1 MIRNYVTKCLGLLGL
16 MAFAMLVG
24 CLTACSD
31 NDDNGNGGYDPSRS
45 VSITDFVPKKGGVGQ
60 KLVIYGDNFGN
71 DTANVKVTIGG
82 KPAVLINV
90 NNTGLYCFV
99 PQGAY
104 KGNIEVT
111 VGNEEAGNQQTAIAK
126 ENFEYER
133 KMVVGVLCGY
143 VNDRDDQGWRDGPF
157 ETVSGFRNDGIL
169 KYDPLNHNHLYVCY
183 DGGIGI
189 QLIDFEKREVTTPI
203 SSGAFPTNRLRSI
216 DFTRDGQ
223 YMLVAVDRGD
233 EGNRSPSVYI
243 IKRNADGSFNMNS
256 DRQLLAAYKQCNGAS
271 IHPVNGELYFN
282 SYENGQVFRLD
293 MDKYFETIKNGGTWN
308 PYVIENK
315 DAIEQLFTIQ
325 DNGWEFQIDI
335 HPSGK
340 YAYIVVI
347 NKNYILRTDYN
358 EQTHKFAAPYI
369 VTGRMGADNEW
380 LDGVGTAAR
389 LARPYQGVFVK
400 NPAYV
405 EEGREDVYDFY
416 FADNQSHS
424 IRYITPDGIV
434 TTYAG
439 RGSSTAA
446 ADNNVWGTDN
456 GDLRQVARFRDPTGL
471 TYNEE
476 TNVFYILDTVGHK
489 IRTISLEADDEEQP
503 EEPVEQPTDQNAN

>member
-1 MIRNYVTKCLGLLGL
+1 MGLVL
-16 MAFAMLVG
+16 ASLV
-24 CLTACSD
+24 CCFTACSD
-31 NDDNGNGGYDPSRS
+31 NDNGSEGGYDPSKS

-71 DTANVKVTIGG
+71 DTANVKVKIGG
-82 KPAVLINV
+82 KSAVLV
-90 NNTGLYCFV
+90 SVKNNGLYCFV

-111 VGNEEAGNQQTAIAK
+111 VGSEEAGNQQTATASDI
-126 ENFEYER
+126 FEYER
-133 KMVVGVLCGY
+133 KKVVGTLCGY
-143 VNDRDDQGWRDGPF
+143 RNERDDQGWRDGSF
-157 ETVSGFRNDGIL
+157 ETVAGFRSDGIM
-169 KYDPLNHNHLYVCY
+169 KFDPLNHNHLYVSY

-189 QLIDFEKREVTTPI
+189 QLVDFEKREVSTPI

-223 YMLVAVDRGD
+223 YMLVAVDRD
-233 EGNRSPSVYI
+233 NEGNRSPSVYI
-243 IKRNADGSFNMNS
+243 IKRNEDGSFNMNS

-293 MDKYFETIKNGGTWN
+293 MDKYFEARAKGETWN

-347 NKNYILRTDYN
+347 NKHYILRTDYN
-358 EQTHKFAAPYI
+358 EKTHKFAAPYI
-369 VTGRMGADNEW
+369 VAGKMGDQSWN
-380 LDGVGTAAR
+380 DGVGTDAR

-400 NPAYV
+400 NPTYEA
-405 EEGREDVYDFY
+405 EGKDDVYDFY

-424 IRYITPDGIV
+424 IRYLTPDGIV

-471 TYNEE
+471 AYDDITD
-476 TNVFYILDTVGHK
+476 TFYILDTVGRK
-489 IRTISLEADDEEQP
+489 IRTIALEADDDETSEQTP
-503 EEPVEQPTDQNAN
+503 AETTEQTAK